1 MARSIIVWNRTRNA
15 QLVTRG
21 ETAENLWT
29 RFRGLMGQR
38 SLPDGYGLYFPGES
52 AIHSF
57 FMRIPIDVAYLDRA
71 SRVVHVTNAMPTWR
85 VGPLVRGAQSVLE
98 LPIGTLER
106 TATRVG
112 DLLEIRFL

>member
-1 MARSIIVWNRTRNA
+1 MPRSIQVFNRTRKVMV
-15 QLVTRG
+15 VTRG
-21 ETAENLWT
+21 EVADNVWL
-29 RFRGLMGQR
+29 RFRGLMGKR

-57 FMRIPIDVAYLDRA
+57 FMRLEIDVIYLDRA
-71 SRVVHVTNAMPTWR
+71 GQVVHVTNAMPKWR
-85 VGPLVRGAQSVLE
+85 VGPLVRGARDVLE

-112 DLLEIRFL
+112 DFLEIRWL